1 MDLRGERVL
10 VTGGA
15 GFIGSH
21 VVDRLVEEGAD
32 VVAVD
37 DLSVGKRENL
47 AAAEQAGARLIMGDI
62 RDHDFVKRCFADAAV
77 VIHMACDNLR
87 ASIGHPM
94 HTHDINATATLV
106 TCLAAVE
113 AGVSRYVYVSS
124 SEAYGSA
131 RFLPMREDHPLEPTT
146 VYGASKAAGELY
158 AHGCMK
164 TYGLPIIVV
173 RPFNAYGPREHFEGT
188 SAEVIPK
195 FVSRILAG
203 RPPVIH
209 GSGTQTRDFTWVEET
224 AAGIVAAAGCDD
236 LIGEAVNIA
245 HGRGV
250 SIREICALLLEIL
263 DAQELQPQFDE
274 PRPGDVDHHYADV
287 TKARTVLGFEARI
300 SIRKGLER
308 FTDWLTTGVR
318 PERLRAEAP
327 VRNW

>member
-47 AAAEQAGARLIMGDI
+47 AAAEQAGARLIMGDV

-77 VIHMACDNLR
+77 VIHMTCDNLR
-87 ASIGHPM
+87 TSIGHPM
-94 HTHDINATATLV
+94 HAHDINATATLV

-188 SAEVIPK
+188 
-195 FVSRILAG
+195 
-203 RPPVIH
+203 
-209 GSGTQTRDFTWVEET
+209 
-224 AAGIVAAAGCDD
+224 
-236 LIGEAVNIA
+236 IA